1 MSKIL
6 ILSASFRTDSLNRK
20 LSELAASILESKG
33 HTVDLADMSEFD
45 TPSYNEQALGGEMPA
60 GAKALNQRLL
70 DSDAFIIASP
80 EYNGSM
86 PGYLKNTLDWL
97 SRVKPNPLNKRN
109 GMLMSASPSMS
120 GGNMGLWQLRIP
132 LEKLGARVYPAMYSL
147 AMAHKAFTTEGGI
160 ADPALSKRFE
170 DVLGDFAEL
179 VELSAQPFSNTPI

>member
-33 HTVDLADMSEFD
+33 HTVDLADMVEFD
-45 TPSYNEQALGGEMPA
+45 TPSYNEEALGGKMPA
-60 GAKALNQRLL
+60 GAQALNQRLL

-132 LEKLGARVYPAMYSL
+132 LEKLSARVYPSMYSL
-147 AMAHKAFTTEGGI
+147 AVAHKAFTPEGGI

-179 VELSAQPFSNTPI
+179 VEVNLHPLSNTPI

>member
-1 MSKIL
+1 MSRIL
-6 ILSASFRTDSLNRK
+6 ILPASFRQNSLNRK
-20 LSELAASILESKG
+20 LSELAKTILESKG
-33 HTVDLADMSEFD
+33 HTVDLADMAEFD
-45 TPSYNEQALGGEMPA
+45 TPSYNEEALGGVMPA
-60 GAKALNQRLL
+60 GAHRLNQRLM

-97 SRVKPNPLNKRN
+97 SRVKPNPLNKLN

-147 AMAHKAFTTEGGI
+147 AVAHKAFTAEGGI
-160 ADPALSKRFE
+160 TDPALSKRFE

-179 VELSAQPFSNTPI
+179 VEMNIQPFSKTPI